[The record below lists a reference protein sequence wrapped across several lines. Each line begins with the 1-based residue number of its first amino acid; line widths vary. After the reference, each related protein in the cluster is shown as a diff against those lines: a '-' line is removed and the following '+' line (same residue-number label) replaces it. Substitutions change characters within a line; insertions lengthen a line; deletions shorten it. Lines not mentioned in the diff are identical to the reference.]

1 MTDPEFAPR
10 YPVVTGADFTTAP
23 FGQTP
28 SQTVGPYVH
37 IGLLWPDGQDVVP
50 PGTAEAITLTFTLVD
65 GARQPVSDAM
75 IETWQADS
83 DGRFDHPDDPRGAV
97 APRVAGFRGF
107 GRAFADARG
116 TMTITTIKPGPLPAE
131 NDLVEAPHIDVG
143 IFARGMLE
151 RVVTRMYFPDETE
164 SNEIDP
170 VLSALPADKR
180 ARLVATTVDG
190 GYHLDIVLQNTDPD
204 GDETPFFAL

>member
-1 MTDPEFAPR
+1 
-10 YPVVTGADFTTAP
+10 
-23 FGQTP
+23 
-28 SQTVGPYVH
+28 
-37 IGLLWPDGQDVVP
+37 
-50 PGTAEAITLTFTLVD
+50 
-65 GARQPVSDAM
+65 
-75 IETWQADS
+75 
-83 DGRFDHPDDPRGAV
+83 
-97 APRVAGFRGF
+97 
-107 GRAFADARG
+107 
-116 TMTITTIKPGPLPAE
+116 MTITTIKPGPLPAE

-151 RVVTRMYFPDETE
+151 RVVTRMYFPDEAE
-164 SNEIDP
+164 ANEIDP

>member
-10 YPVVTGADFTTAP
+10 YPVVTGADFTTAS

-37 IGLLWPDGQDVVP
+37 IGLLWPDGEDVVP
-50 PGTAEAITLTFTLVD
+50 PGTDGAVTVTFTVID
-65 GARQPVSDAM
+65 GSRTPMSDAM
-75 IETWQADS
+75 IETWQADA

-97 APRVAGFRGF
+97 APRTEGFRGF
-107 GRAFADARG
+107 GRTFADETG
-116 TMTITTIKPGPLPAE
+116 TMSITTIKPGPLPAE
-131 NDLVEAPHIDVG
+131 NNAVEAPHIDVG

-151 RVVTRMYFPDETE
+151 RVVTRVYFPDESE
-164 SNEIDP
+164 ANAVDP
-170 VLSALPADKR
+170 VLSALPEHKR
-180 ARLVATTVDG
+180 ARLVARSVDG

-204 GDETPFFAL
+204 GDETPFFEL

>member
-1 MTDPEFAPR
+1 MTDSEFASR
-10 YPVVTGADFTTAP
+10 YPVVLGADHSTAS

-37 IGLLWPDGQDVVP
+37 IGLLWPDGADVVP
-50 PGTAEAITLTFTLVD
+50 PGTADAVSLSFTVLD

-75 IETWQADS
+75 IETWQADA
-83 DGRFDHPDDPRGAV
+83 DGRFDHPDDPRGA
-97 APRVAGFRGF
+97 ATPRIEGFRGF
-107 GRAFADARG
+107 GRAFADSDG
-116 TMTITTIKPGPLPAE
+116 TMTIRTVKPGPLPAE
-131 NDLVEAPHIDVG
+131 NDAVEAPHVDVG

-151 RVVTRMYFPDETE
+151 RVVTRVYFPDEAAANAT
-164 SNEIDP
+164 DP
-170 VLSALPADKR
+170 VLCALPERKR
-180 ARLVATTVDG
+180 ARLVATSVDG